1 MSPTQHSSLGT
12 PEWVLNQFTTWAAT
26 VQSEFLVGI
35 AMSLNNVGFK
45 SQLSCQYQE
54 LDLLTLEK

>member
-1 MSPTQHSSLGT
+1 MGT
-12 PEWVLNQFTTWAAT
+12 PERVLYQFTTWTAA

-35 AMSLNNVGFK
+35 AMSLNNGFK

-54 LDLLTLEK
+54 LGLLTLEK